1 MSRKVIKVKRKRIN
15 LSFVVLLLSFL
26 IYVAT
31 RTFLGSYNVTL
42 GIKYQQNL
50 DRILELSKQS
60 ESLRLDVQNLSSYDR
75 IRELVDNGD
84 MYYNA
89 NNVIDLSN

>member
-1 MSRKVIKVKRKRIN
+1 MSRRVIKVKRKRIN
-15 LSFVVLLLSFL
+15 LAFVVLVLSFL
-26 IYVAT
+26 LYVTT
-31 RTFLGSYNVTL
+31 RTFLASYNVTL
-42 GIKYQQNL
+42 GIEYKENL
-50 DRILELSKQS
+50 DRILELTQQS

-75 IRELVDNGD
+75 IRELVDNSE